1 MISTLLL
8 VIQTTSLR
16 LKQGE
21 LVKADDKDNV
31 IQSDIL
37 KSLYEMEVRIEEI
50 RDNVFVYIMMK
61 LLLTQFND

>member
-37 KSLYEMEVRIEEI
+37 K
-50 RDNVFVYIMMK
+50 VYMK
-61 LLLTQFND
+61 WKYV